1 MSVLSAVDQGDSCN
15 DCVLF
20 KTIALSWQG
29 KEPEI
34 VESLANYVADEY
46 EDKLKEKVDTKG
58 WTRR

>member
-1 MSVLSAVDQGDSCN
+1 M
-15 DCVLF
+15 LF
-20 KTIALSWQG
+20 KPIALSLQG